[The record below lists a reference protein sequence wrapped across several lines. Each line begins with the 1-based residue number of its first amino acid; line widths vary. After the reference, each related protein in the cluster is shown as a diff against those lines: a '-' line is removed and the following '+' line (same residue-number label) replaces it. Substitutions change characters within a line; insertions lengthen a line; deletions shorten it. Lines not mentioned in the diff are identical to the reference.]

1 MITYLV
7 TLEIQTP
14 WWKKVL
20 RFFRLMKQRAEFK
33 LTLYPQISI
42 FKKGDILNLGENKK
56 VVILK
61 KI

>member
-14 WWKKVL
+14 WWKKGI
-20 RFFRLMKQRAEFK
+20 RFFRLMNQRAEFK
-33 LTLYPQISI
+33 LTLFPQLSI